1 MENFIIKLN
10 GAVNNPKALKL
21 NEFGVLVFIDENSKG
36 IQFKASTVE
45 CDKEVTY
52 RGEIIPPNTPFA
64 GSIGLFI
71 KPTSSNYAYLKVNK
85 DVSKIFFD
93 NKAQIIDLDM
103 SNYLLNLV
111 SFIGNGNIDV
121 DSLKSNVLQ
130 ELSLTDA
137 DGYITASKEC
147 LSSNLTKFE
156 VECSKYNPTT
166 LKFEDFSK
174 CTKLN
179 YFSTLRFIKDDISN
193 FPNISS
199 LDTVKF
205 KVGVYGKMS
214 SLKLYNVTKLELPS
228 GNDVKGTV
236 EEFLSNCVSN
246 GRNSGQMTI
255 WTGGV
260 SYNSTHTPRNIVVT
274 FSENNYTVSQ

>member
-10 GAVNNPKALKL
+10 GIVNNTKALKL
-21 NEFGVLVFIDENSKG
+21 NEFGVSVFFSKDSLG
-36 IQFKASTVE
+36 IQFNTSRVE

-52 RGEIIPPNTPFA
+52 RDSIIPPNTPFIA
-64 GSIGLFI
+64 GLGFYI
-71 KPTSSNYAYLKVNK
+71 KPTSSGDTYFKVNK
-85 DVSKIFFD
+85 DVSRIHMVEND
-93 NKAQIIDLDM
+93 QIIDLNM
-103 SNYLLNLV
+103 SNYLLNLI
-111 SFIGNGNIDV
+111 SFKGAGNIDV
-121 DSLKSNVLQ
+121 DSFKSDVLQ
-130 ELSLTDA
+130 ELLLTDA

-147 LSSNLTKFE
+147 LSPTLTKFD

-166 LKFEDFSK
+166 LKFSDFSK

-179 YFSTLRFIKDDISN
+179 YFSTFNFIKDDISN

-199 LDTVKF
+199 LSTVKF
-205 KVGVYGKMS
+205 KRGIYGKMS
-214 SLKLYNVTKLELPS
+214 SLKLYNVTDLELPS

-246 GRNSGQMTI
+246 GRNSGQMKI

-260 SYNSTHTPRNIVVT
+260 SYNSTHTPRLIVVT

>member
-21 NEFGVLVFIDENSKG
+21 NEFGVSVFIDENSKG
-36 IQFKASTVE
+36 IQFNASTVE

-52 RGEIIPPNTPFA
+52 RGEIIPPNTPFT
-64 GSIGLFI
+64 GSISLYI
-71 KPTSSNYAYLKVNK
+71 KPTSSNYVYLKVNK

-93 NKAQIIDLDM
+93 DKTQIIDLDM

-111 SFIGNGNIDV
+111 SLKGSGNIDV
-121 DSLKSNVLQ
+121 DSFKSGVLQ

-147 LSSNLTKFE
+147 LSPTLTKFD
-156 VECSKYNPTT
+156 VGCSKYNPTT
-166 LKFEDFSK
+166 LKFSDFSK

-199 LDTVKF
+199 LSTVKF
-205 KVGVYGKMS
+205 KVGAYGKMS
-214 SLKLYNVTKLELPS
+214 SLKLYNVTDLELPS

-246 GRNSGQMTI
+246 GRNSGQMKI

-260 SYNSTHTPRNIVVT
+260 SYNSTHTPRSIVVT
-274 FSENNYTVSQ
+274 FSEDGYTVSQ